1 MLVIQP
7 VLPRWDCAMVTSSRL
22 QTSAAGNAST
32 SDDLGRCLMSVRPL
46 CNGTLT
52 TSTPSSLKLLE
63 PACRTLECSMQISF
77 SSELAH
83 SMAVMLLEL
92 HAELEEFAYQH
103 DQAADA
109 ADQLTSNLLGS
120 ASQA

>member
-1 MLVIQP
+1 M
-7 VLPRWDCAMVTSSRL
+7 
-22 QTSAAGNAST
+22 AAGSAST
-32 SDDLGRCLMSVRPL
+32 SDYSGRRLIGVRPL

-52 TSTPSSLKLLE
+52 ISTPSSFKLLE
-63 PACRTLECSMQISF
+63 PPGRKFERSMQISF

-103 DQAADA
+103 DHVSDHGE
-109 ADQLTSNLLGS
+109 QLFPHLLGS
-120 ASQA
+120 SAQA

>member
-1 MLVIQP
+1 
-7 VLPRWDCAMVTSSRL
+7 
-22 QTSAAGNAST
+22 
-32 SDDLGRCLMSVRPL
+32 MSERPL

-52 TSTPSSLKLLE
+52 TSTPFPLKLLE
-63 PACRTLECSMQISF
+63 PRGRTFEHSMQISF

-103 DQAADA
+103 DHAS
-109 ADQLTSNLLGS
+109 DQVEQLSTNLLGS
-120 ASQA
+120 SAQA